1 MSDNCIF
8 CKIVKGEI
16 PCSKIYEDEIV
27 FAFLDISPL
36 NLGHTLIIP
45 KEHYRWVWD
54 IQDIGPFYESV
65 QKVAKAIQKAM
76 ETEWIVSL
84 VIGEA
89 VPHAHVWL
97 IPRLKND
104 GHGASI
110 DLKNTKKI
118 SPEEMKKIAE
128 KIKSF
133 L

>member
-1 MSDNCIF
+1 MPEDCIF
-8 CKIVKGEI
+8 CKIIKGEI
-16 PCSKIYEDEIV
+16 PCSKIYEDERV

-36 NLGHTLIIP
+36 NPGHTLVIP
-45 KEHYRWVWD
+45 KEHYRWIWD
-54 IQDIGPFYESV
+54 IQNIGQFYESV
-65 QKVAKAIQKAM
+65 QKIAKAIQKAM

-97 IPRLKND
+97 VPRLKDD
-104 GHGASI
+104 GHGTSI
-110 DLKNTKKI
+110 DLKNKKQI

>member
-8 CKIVKGEI
+8 CKIIKGGI
-16 PCSKIYEDEIV
+16 PCSKIYEDERA
-27 FAFLDISPL
+27 FAFLDINPL
-36 NLGHTLIIP
+36 NPGHTLVIP
-45 KEHYRWVWD
+45 KKHYRWVWD

-76 ETEWIVSL
+76 ETEWIVSI

-89 VPHAHVWL
+89 VPHAHVCL
-97 IPRLKND
+97 IPRIKND
-104 GHGASI
+104 GHGELI
-110 DLKNTKKI
+110 DLKNKKQI
-118 SPEEMKKIAE
+118 SPEKIKKIAE